1 MNINGTTVKKLEN
14 QIGPITF
21 FKGSNVVKKEDATEL
36 SILYNKDGDYV
47 GIKFKAS
54 SKKEVTFED
63 VIATT
68 VPKTKN
74 KADANVFKNLSSLC
88 WETEHTS
95 YGLSLCTMHPDF
107 NSNQNKVDATLKKL
121 NIEFKKE
128 YSDSR
133 LVLRYK
139 INKKELSKI

>member
-1 MNINGTTVKKLEN
+1 MNINNTTIKKLEG
-14 QIGPITF
+14 QIGLVTF

-36 SILYNKDGDYV
+36 SILYSKDGDYV
-47 GIKFKAS
+47 GISFKTT
-54 SKKEVTFED
+54 SKKEVAFED

-68 VPKTKN
+68 APKTKN
-74 KADANVFKNLSSLC
+74 KTDANVFKKLSSLC
-88 WETEHTS
+88 QETEHTS

-107 NSNQNKVDATLKKL
+107 NSNQNKVDAILEKL

-128 YSDSR
+128 YSNSR

-139 INKKELSKI
+139 INKKK